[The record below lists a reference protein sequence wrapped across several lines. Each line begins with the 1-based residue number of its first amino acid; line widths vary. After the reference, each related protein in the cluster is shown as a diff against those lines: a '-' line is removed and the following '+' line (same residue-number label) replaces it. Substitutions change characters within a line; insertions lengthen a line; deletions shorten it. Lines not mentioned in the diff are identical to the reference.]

1 MNQSNMEQAVRDQ
14 LKTDNYVKRSIWKWF
29 KPTYSEICK
38 VLNVPEGEK
47 RMTKL
52 KDELL
57 WVRCLELL
65 GDESGCHMV
74 DNKFTFLSLQ
84 AIEKKYPIQLEE
96 AEANK
101 RKKLFKKIKRKINLQ
116 YEEPFYDNIYN
127 QRIQMGLK

>member
-14 LKTDNYVKRSIWKWF
+14 LKTDNYVNKSIWKWF

-52 KDELL
+52 KDELF
-57 WVRCLELL
+57 WVSSLEFL
-65 GDESGCHMV
+65 GDESGFNRAR
-74 DNKFTFLSLQ
+74 NKFTFLSLQ

-101 RKKLFKKIKRKINLQ
+101 RKKLFKKIQRKINLQ
-116 YEEPFYDNIYN
+116 YEEPFYDDIYN
-127 QRIQMGLK
+127 QRKQMGLI